1 MKKIYLVTG
10 CAGFIGFHVTKKL
23 LEQDF
28 YVLGIDNLNNYYS
41 TKLKKK
47 RLDILR
53 EFTKFNFSKVDMSN
67 FTKLNNVLKKQKFDY
82 IFHFAAQAG
91 VRHSLKKPKDY
102 LDSNIIGYFN
112 LLEII
117 KLKKIKHLILASTS
131 SIYGESKKKI
141 FQESDKSDFP
151 IQFYAATKKT
161 NEVIS
166 YSYSHIYNLPIT
178 ATRFFTVYGPYG
190 RPDMAYYSF
199 TEKILDNKKI
209 EVFNYGNQ
217 MRDFTYID
225 DVVEAVLKIIFKPP
239 SKKINFYRV
248 LNIGKGKPD
257 KLFDFIKYLEK
268 YLNKEAKI
276 NFIKAQLGDVN
287 YTRASL
293 KKIKDLINYKPKIN
307 LDSGIE
313 KFTKWYL
320 KKN

>member
-1 MKKIYLVTG
+1 MKKNYLVTG
-10 CAGFIGFHVTKKL
+10 CAGFIGFHVAKKL
-23 LEQDF
+23 LERNF
-28 YVLGIDNLNNYYS
+28 NVIGIDNLNSYYS
-41 TKLKKK
+41 IKIKKK
-47 RLDILR
+47 RLNILR
-53 EFTKFNFSKVDMSN
+53 KFTKFNFSRVDMSN
-67 FTKLNNVLKKQKFDY
+67 YTKLNDVLKKHKIDY

-91 VRHSLKKPKDY
+91 VRHSLKKPKHY

-112 LLEII
+112 LLEIV

-131 SIYGESKKKI
+131 SIYGESRKKI
-141 FQESDKSDFP
+141 FQENDKSDFP

-161 NEVIS
+161 NEVVS

-199 TEKILDNKKI
+199 TKKIIENKKI
-209 EVFNYGNQ
+209 DVFNYGNQ

-225 DVVEAVLKIIFKPP
+225 DVVDAVLKIILKPP

-257 KLFDFIKYLEK
+257 KLLDFIKYLEK
-268 YLNKEAKI
+268 HLKKTAKI
-276 NFIKAQLGDVN
+276 NFIKAQLGDVS

-313 KFTKWYL
+313 KFIKWYL
-320 KKN
+320 KKK